1 MIHMLEVSLYCTGKT
16 PHLSMLVTGFLI
28 LQEQGKISLSWEI
41 DEKNRKRFPYLPLLG
56 VYAEGKRILFDMAD
70 GYGMSPK
77 ELAQA
82 VEQSDYYF
90 RRSFSK
96 TYNQKLDAKL
106 QEKMHPL
113 GFHYHVSYPGNFI
126 DRAESF
132 SDWRKEWFQ
141 LVFNGASRRYFTP
154 KRFECEPQ
162 KKKHLSVMFYTRL
175 WNPGDMPKLYDSVV
189 KINQDRI
196 RLVSEL
202 KKNYGSCFCGGI
214 QYSGLAAKSCKDL
227 IADIGTTKRKKYL
240 ELMHQADICIGSAGL
255 HGSIGWKTGEYIA
268 AAKAVVNE
276 KFQYEVTGDFC
287 EGINYLPFMNTD
299 QCLKHVEWL
308 MKHPEQVYLMKQANQ
323 EYYQNY
329 LRPDRLVANA
339 LKQVFPDFEKEKEIQ
354 WKSA

>member
-1 MIHMLEVSLYCTGKT
+1 
-16 PHLSMLVTGFLI
+16 MLVTGFLI

-96 TYNQKLDAKL
+96 TYNQKLDAKQ

-141 LVFNGASRRYFTP
+141 LFF
-154 KRFECEPQ
+154 
-162 KKKHLSVMFYTRL
+162 
-175 WNPGDMPKLYDSVV
+175 W
-189 KINQDRI
+189 
-196 RLVSEL
+196 
-202 KKNYGSCFCGGI
+202 
-214 QYSGLAAKSCKDL
+214 
-227 IADIGTTKRKKYL
+227 
-240 ELMHQADICIGSAGL
+240 
-255 HGSIGWKTGEYIA
+255 
-268 AAKAVVNE
+268 
-276 KFQYEVTGDFC
+276 
-287 EGINYLPFMNTD
+287 
-299 QCLKHVEWL
+299 
-308 MKHPEQVYLMKQANQ
+308 
-323 EYYQNY
+323 
-329 LRPDRLVANA
+329 
-339 LKQVFPDFEKEKEIQ
+339 
-354 WKSA
+354 